1 MYINRLYHL
10 EEVVDI
16 TGAICIS
23 IQLLYSIPH
32 ENFEY
37 SFKKNGVSVQF
48 PVEVLI
54 LLFSFTALLL
64 LAQKGFLPPYHLR
77 WRSNQ

>member
-1 MYINRLYHL
+1 VYINRLYDHL
-10 EEVVDI
+10 EGVVDI

-37 SFKKNGVSVQF
+37 SFKKKRSFSSISCWSVNIVVF
-48 PVEVLI
+48 I
-54 LLFSFTALLL
+54 HGFTIIST
-64 LAQKGFLPPYHLR
+64 KGFSSSIPPAMEI
-77 WRSNQ
+77 